1 MEVKKFK
8 EIKKEK
14 IESAKETLNIIEQV
28 SCLGSLTTKMKE
40 QKQEAKEILENPTEF
55 AKKEVE
61 LISDMAAEIKKIGLE
76 PDNPIVENWAK
87 KDLGIGSPELEK
99 ILESNSTPKEVKK
112 EILKKMEAPKELI
125 ENAIKEKNKTKMKK

>member
-8 EIKKEK
+8 EIEKEK
-14 IESAKETLNIIEQV
+14 IESAKETLNIIERV
-28 SCLGSLTTKMKE
+28 SCLGGLTTKMKE
-40 QKQEAKEILENPTEF
+40 QKQEAKKILENPTEF

-112 EILKKMEAPKELI
+112 EILKKMEAPKDLI
-125 ENAIKEKNKTKMKK
+125 KNVEEEKSKIKMKK